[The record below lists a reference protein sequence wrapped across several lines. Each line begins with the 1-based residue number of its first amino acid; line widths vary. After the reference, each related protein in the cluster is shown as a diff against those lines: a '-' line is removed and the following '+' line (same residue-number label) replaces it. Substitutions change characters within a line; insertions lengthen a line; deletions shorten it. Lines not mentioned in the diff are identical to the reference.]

1 MRKGTLTFLTNTWMS
16 SLRYDRQTIL
26 HIPASQYPVN
36 WTKGQVVVRP
46 TEGFATLFSHKKGG
60 DSDYTEIKEN
70 ILKETIIP
78 ANAGTAQVSAVQLR
92 NSFIGGA
99 PLVQGTNP
107 GAIVIKPAGLLQPEK
122 DQWYIVPIWEVS
134 KPRLKPEANPA
145 AAASTGLKREGKRKC
160 NHAAGSVSEFLRLPC

>member
-16 SLRYDRQTIL
+16 SLRYAQQTIL
-26 HIPASQYPVN
+26 HIPASQFQVN

-46 TEGFATLFSHKKGG
+46 TESFAALFSHKKGG
-60 DSDYTEIKEN
+60 NSDYMDIKGS
-70 ILKETIIP
+70 ILKETIIQ
-78 ANAGTAQVSAVQLR
+78 ANEGTAQVNGVQLR
-92 NSFIGGA
+92 ASLIGGA
-99 PLVQGTNP
+99 RLVPGNSP
-107 GAIVIKPAGLLQPEK
+107 GAIDIKPARLLQPEK
-122 DQWYIVPIWEVS
+122 DQWYILSIWEVS